1 MLQYFELLMVKK
13 KKNRSVFESR
23 VTGIYQGNMAYGF
36 LPTSVKDWSVLIA
49 IHLKS
54 FQPLYTML

>member
-23 VTGIYQGNMAYGF
+23 VTGIYEGNMATTF
-36 LPTSVKDWSVLIA
+36 SPNFSKRLVSINSHTP
-49 IHLKS
+49 
-54 FQPLYTML
+54 